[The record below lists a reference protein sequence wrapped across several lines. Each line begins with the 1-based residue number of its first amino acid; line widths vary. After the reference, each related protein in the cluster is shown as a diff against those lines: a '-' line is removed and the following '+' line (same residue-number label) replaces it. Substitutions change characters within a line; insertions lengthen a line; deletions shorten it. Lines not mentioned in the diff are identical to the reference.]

1 MVERIKD
8 IQDEGIRKLAE
19 TLRSSGLAA
28 SETEAIRIATG
39 MSRTNTKVNQNFEER
54 KGSASTMLS
63 NMNKVY
69 PKREESN
76 ADNHFQQQVQR
87 SEAKSQETHE
97 THHCQEKQDHEH
109 ARFGVSGQEHKSEEC
124 CGHCH
129 HVEEEVEIVKYTDSE
144 EPKQNI
150 FDVKEEDELIHQEL
164 VSRAP
169 ESKEHYAS
177 PKKEVTLSDVV
188 EPEKTDQPKQV
199 WDERKPKKDITK
211 MEEYRVDLGSVF
223 KFKG

>member
-69 PKREESN
+69 PKREESST
-76 ADNHFQQQVQR
+76 DNHFQQQVQR

-97 THHCQEKQDHEH
+97 THHCQEKHDHM
-109 ARFGVSGQEHKSEEC
+109 HKSEEC

-144 EPKQNI
+144 EPKQDI

-164 VSRAP
+164 VSRAS
-169 ESKEHYAS
+169 EVKKEQENS
-177 PKKEVTLSDVV
+177 PKEATLSEVV
-188 EPEKTDQPKQV
+188 EPENNDKPKQV

-211 MEEYRVDLGSVF
+211 MEEYRIDLGSVF